1 MFKSKSTNRAR
12 RSRKRASAKENR
24 CGIAAVEMAFVA
36 PFVLLLVFTSVEFSR
51 MMMVRQ
57 ALTNAARE
65 GCRHASLVTTQS
77 DTDVDT
83 IIRDRLGGV
92 IIDADDSDTVR
103 IGVTPAFTTS
113 LNSGQTITVTV
124 EVDCADVSFL
134 PPFFFADAVIFSQ
147 SSINRE

>member
-1 MFKSKSTNRAR
+1 MSKSKIRAR
-12 RSRKRASAKENR
+12 RPRKRAFAKENR
-24 CGIAAVEMAFVA
+24 RGIAAVEMAFVA

-77 DTDVDT
+77 DTDVDSV
-83 IIRDRLGGV
+83 IRDRLGGV
-92 IIDADDSDTVR
+92 IIDADNSDIVR
-103 IGVTPAFTTS
+103 IGVTPTFTTS
-113 LNSGQTITVTV
+113 PASGQTITVSV